1 MRFVTAL
8 ILGSLVSF
16 AYQSTAQAEPKACQ
30 QVYNL
35 GMELGCSF
43 SKADQNQSGNSSP
56 GSTPKE
62 DDYTVRSTF
71 GPTACKTSDLAR
83 DLIRD
88 LKAECSSW
96 LKERKADLGT
106 KYQTGTCSEE
116 CTDCTMGLKRCSVNG
131 VAHYAK

>member
-1 MRFVTAL
+1 MKLVAAL
-8 ILGSLVSF
+8 VLGLFFSVN
-16 AYQSTAQAEPKACQ
+16 TNAEPKTCQ

-43 SKADQNQSGNSSP
+43 SKADQSDNSSNP
-56 GSTPKE
+56 NATPKD

-71 GPTACKTSDLAR
+71 GPTACKTQDLAR
-83 DLIRD
+83 ELIRD
-88 LKAECSSW
+88 LKVECNAW
-96 LKERKADLGT
+96 LKERKADLGS
-106 KYQTGTCSEE
+106 KYQTGTCGEE